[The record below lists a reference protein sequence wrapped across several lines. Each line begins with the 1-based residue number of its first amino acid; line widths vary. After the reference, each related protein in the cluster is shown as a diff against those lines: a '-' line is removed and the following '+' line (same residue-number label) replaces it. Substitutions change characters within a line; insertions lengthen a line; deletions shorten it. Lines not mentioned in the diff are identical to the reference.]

1 MQKPGRIHATQV
13 NNLMEE
19 AGVQEIQHQ
28 IPESGDTQPRV
39 PWHPTCGYPPLHR
52 CARVYAYTFG
62 FRSVTDKTSFLLPG
76 GTDRFYWKI
85 TI

>member
-39 PWHPTCGYPPLHR
+39 P
-52 CARVYAYTFG
+52 
-62 FRSVTDKTSFLLPG
+62 
-76 GTDRFYWKI
+76 
-85 TI
+85 